1 MVACSEKWQQLGI
14 FDRVGKSLL
23 PLVQHLFQNF
33 FFNLPASA
41 RKTGFHQMQKILLL
55 HGWTTMLQNPEF
67 GILRNIADGRY
78 AKVVWIEL
86 LKRKIARSKPGY
98 LARRLAERA
107 TISLTMHQR

>member
-1 MVACSEKWQQLGI
+1 
-14 FDRVGKSLL
+14 
-23 PLVQHLFQNF
+23 
-33 FFNLPASA
+33 
-41 RKTGFHQMQKILLL
+41 
-55 HGWTTMLQNPEF
+55 MLQYPEF

-107 TISLTMHQR
+107 AISLTMHQR